1 MLQIAGLQ
9 VICVAADGASP
20 NRRFFKLHKIDRFV
34 KSGVTYVT
42 PNICKRS
49 GNIYF
54 MADVPHLIKT
64 VRNAWHNSQHNRSR
78 NLIVSVTTYCQCK
91 SRIVHIAEQ
100 WM

>member
-91 SRIVHIAEQ
+91 SRIVDIAEQ